1 MSFKWKKYCFYFS
14 STVLVVVVVVLVDDD
29 DDDDDDDV
37 SFFNIPLCFLKEYL
51 TNHLAD

>member
-29 DDDDDDDV
+29 DDDDDDV